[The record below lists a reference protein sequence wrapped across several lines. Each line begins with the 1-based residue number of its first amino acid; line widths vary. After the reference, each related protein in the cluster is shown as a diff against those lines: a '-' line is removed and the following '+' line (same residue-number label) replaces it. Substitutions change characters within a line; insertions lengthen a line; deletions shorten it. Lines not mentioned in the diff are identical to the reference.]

1 MTGDELPI
9 EREDGKNGEILPPA
23 KEPRQKLVTR
33 AVHYPGPLP
42 PASEFRQYDEILP
55 GAAER
60 ILLMA
65 ETEQKHRL
73 QMQDKIIDAGI
84 KTEQRGQII
93 AALLVITFSGVAIG
107 LFIAKQYAYAV
118 AVMGLI
124 AGMASVFIY
133 KGNWKA
139 QQDERRQ
146 EKEEPSTTE

>member
-1 MTGDELPI
+1 
-9 EREDGKNGEILPPA
+9 
-23 KEPRQKLVTR
+23 
-33 AVHYPGPLP
+33 
-42 PASEFRQYDEILP
+42 
-55 GAAER
+55 
-60 ILLMA
+60 MA

-93 AALLVITFSGVAIG
+93 AALLAITFSGVAIG

>member
-1 MTGDELPI
+1 MTNGELPI
-9 EREDGKNGEILPPA
+9 EREDGKSGEVLPPA
-23 KEPRQKLVTR
+23 KEPQSKLVAR
-33 AVHYPGPLP
+33 AVHYSGPLP
-42 PASEFRQYDEILP
+42 PASEFRHHDEILP

-60 ILLMA
+60 ILVMA

-73 QMQDKIIDAGI
+73 QAQEKIIDAGI

-93 AALLVITFSGVAIG
+93 AALLAITFSGVAIG